1 MFGSLSARSGAAP
14 AKKNRPSRQLD
25 GGVRLA
31 EESQGFQAAHPR
43 HHDVQ
48 EDQAEPAAADGQ
60 ASKQH
65 FLSHFDRAVTTS
77 QAH

>member
-1 MFGSLSARSGAAP
+1 
-14 AKKNRPSRQLD
+14 
-25 GGVRLA
+25 VRLA